1 MRRLAGTLACAAL
14 AGAAGAAAAQDIL
27 FFEGYDFNGR
37 RYGASYSVSNMSDV
51 GFNDLASSVVIRSG
65 SWQLCTDAYFK
76 GRCVTLQPGEY
87 RNLGSMGLANQV
99 SSARQVGG
107 GGWGGGGR
115 GAVTLYEDYNFGG
128 RSYGVNGP
136 AENLGRT
143 DFNDR
148 ARSMVV
154 QGGVW
159 EVCRDDGYRGCQTFG
174 PGEVANLGY
183 LAGQVSSLRPVNGG
197 GGGGGPPPNWGNQGR
212 AILYEYAGFGGR
224 SFAMTD
230 EVVSNFARAG
240 FNDRASSLRVEGGY
254 WMFCSDADFRGSC
267 RTFGPGDYPSLGG
280 ELDRQVSS
288 GRRIHQDYPYRNN
301 PNWSGYSQ
309 Q

>member
-1 MRRLAGTLACAAL
+1 MRRLARTLACAAL

-51 GFNDLASSVVIRSG
+51 GFNDRASSVVIRSG

-76 GRCVTLQPGEY
+76 GRCVTLQ
-87 RNLGSMGLANQV
+87 
-99 SSARQVGG
+99 
-107 GGWGGGGR
+107 GR

-159 EVCRDDGYRGCQTFG
+159 EVCRDEGYRGCQTFG

-254 WMFCSDADFRGSC
+254 WMFCSDSDFRGSC

-280 ELDRQVSS
+280 DLDRQISS